1 MANYVLCGELNV
13 KGNLLVK
20 GSICE
25 VKSLS
30 SLVKKLEKGGYKDM
44 MELTNNKRTVDNLEV
59 DDLVLVTFDCKEK
72 AILNVFGTCTSMNM
86 EVLE

>member
-20 GSICE
+20 GTICE

-44 MELTNNKRTVDNLEV
+44 MELTDNKRTIDDLEV
-59 DDLVLVTFDCKEK
+59 DDLVLVTFDCKERS
-72 AILNVFGTCTSMNM
+72 ILNVCGTSTSMNM